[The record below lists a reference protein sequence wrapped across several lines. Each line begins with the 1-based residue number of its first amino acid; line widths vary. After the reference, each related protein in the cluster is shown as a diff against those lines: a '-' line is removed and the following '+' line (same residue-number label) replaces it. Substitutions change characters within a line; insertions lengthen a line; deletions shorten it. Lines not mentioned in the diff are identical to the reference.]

1 MTHRKVDRWM
11 TLVSVSLFL
20 SLLLSFQPPG
30 WCGSLRINMNDGRS
44 LEVPYYWEEGGEVKF
59 EIGGGVVGVPK
70 EQVGSVQEILASREF
85 DPEVLA
91 APPSDKTPSEHQ
103 KMLREIV
110 AAKSPGGAEYQKLT
124 AEEGSRLLRLSSVR
138 RMEAAG
144 TGEEQFV
151 SPNYNVEGDYAEL
164 AKTAGNGVMLVLRN
178 VLSSRS
184 DLRNQSFTLTLF
196 DGEGK
201 VLLRKPC
208 EVKLLDVD
216 QKTLRKMEI
225 RGGLYSVM
233 ATVKPDSSI
242 KHYEITST
250 TR

>member
-1 MTHRKVDRWM
+1 MTHRKVDHWM
-11 TLVSVSLFL
+11 SLVSVSLFL
-20 SLLLSFQPPG
+20 SVLLSLQPPG

-44 LEVPYYWEEGGEVKF
+44 LEVPYYWEEGGQVKF

-70 EQVGSVQEILASREF
+70 DQVGSVQEVLATREF
-85 DPEVLA
+85 DPEALA
-91 APPSDKTPSEHQ
+91 APSAEKSASEQQ
-103 KMLREIV
+103 KMLRDIA

-124 AEEGSRLLRLSSVR
+124 PEEGSRMLRLSSLR
-138 RMEAAG
+138 RVDAG
-144 TGEEQFV
+144 QAEERV
-151 SPNYNVEGDYAEL
+151 VASNYNVEGDYAEL
-164 AKTAGNGVMLVLRN
+164 AKTGGNGVMLLLRN

-184 DLRNQSFTLTLF
+184 DLRTQSFTLTLY

-216 QKTLRKMEI
+216 QKTLRTMQI

-233 ATVKPDSSI
+233 AAVKPDPSI
-242 KHYEITST
+242 KRYEITSSP
-250 TR
+250 R